1 MTKNKIAKE
10 DISPLI
16 EDYLKV
22 IYKLSKTGQATTS
35 RIAEVLGVTPP
46 SVTTMLKKLS
56 RMNLIKYS
64 PYKSITLTKTGKK
77 MALEVIRHHR
87 LLELY
92 LSQALG
98 MPLPKVHSE
107 ADRLEHFIS
116 EDFEDKISELLGRP
130 IKDPHG
136 DPIPTKDGK
145 VLEPSLSRLSDTKE
159 GDTVV
164 IKRVPDEDR
173 KMLEYLTDRGVL
185 PDTLVVVQKIE
196 PFEGPLTLKIG
207 NDVKQ
212 ISHKLGKHVHVLI
225 LPKNYK
231 RIVPLNEMK
240 AGEKGIVVDISSSE
254 EILRRLLD
262 LGVTIGTEI
271 KLVRRAPL
279 GSPLEFEVMGTTL
292 SIRDE
297 DARTIKVAI
306 I

>member
-1 MTKNKIAKE
+1 MAKIKLNRE
-10 DISPLI
+10 KVTPLI

-22 IYKLSKTGQATTS
+22 IYKLSKTGQVTTS
-35 RIAEVLGVTPP
+35 RIANALGVTPA

-56 RMNLIKYS
+56 KLNLIKYT

-77 MALEVIRHHR
+77 MALEVLRHHR

-92 LSQALG
+92 LSQSLG
-98 MPLPKVHSE
+98 MPLSKVHTE

-116 EDFEDKISELLGRP
+116 EEFEDKISELLGRP

-136 DPIPTKDGK
+136 APIPTKDGR
-145 VLEPSLSRLSDTKE
+145 VLESSLSRLSDTEE

-164 IKRVPDEDR
+164 IKRVPDEDGE
-173 KMLEYLTDRGVL
+173 MLEYLTDRGVL
-185 PDTLVVVQKIE
+185 PETLVEIQKIE

-207 NDVKQ
+207 DDIQQ
-212 ISHKLGKHVHVLI
+212 ISHKLGRHIHVLI
-225 LPKNYK
+225 LPRNYK
-231 RIVPLNEMK
+231 KIVPMNEMK
-240 AGEKGIVVDISSSE
+240 VGEKGIVVDILSPE

-292 SIRDE
+292 SIRND
-297 DARTIKVAI
+297 DAKTIKVVI